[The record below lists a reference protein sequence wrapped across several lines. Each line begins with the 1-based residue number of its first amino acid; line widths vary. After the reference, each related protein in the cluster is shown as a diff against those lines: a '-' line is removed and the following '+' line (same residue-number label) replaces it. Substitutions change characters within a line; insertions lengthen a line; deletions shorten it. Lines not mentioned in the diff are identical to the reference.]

1 MVLSY
6 QLKAGSHPVSST
18 LPSPD
23 PASVSAFPLLFA
35 DLKSGVGRKADKAE
49 VKGRHIGV
57 QEVRLWKGWPS
68 VQKGPEI
75 NGSGGERGTGIEAPF
90 GAEISW
96 ATVLARGE
104 QRRPSRCAD
113 HCIWM

>member
-23 PASVSAFPLLFA
+23 PAVVSALSLLFA
-35 DLKSGVGRKADKAE
+35 DLKSGVGGRQTKRRSR
-49 VKGRHIGV
+49 RHIGV

-75 NGSGGERGTGIEAPF
+75 IKWWREGN
-90 GAEISW
+90 
-96 ATVLARGE
+96 
-104 QRRPSRCAD
+104 
-113 HCIWM
+113 

>member
-1 MVLSY
+1 M
-6 QLKAGSHPVSST
+6 SST

-113 HCIWM
+113 HRIWM